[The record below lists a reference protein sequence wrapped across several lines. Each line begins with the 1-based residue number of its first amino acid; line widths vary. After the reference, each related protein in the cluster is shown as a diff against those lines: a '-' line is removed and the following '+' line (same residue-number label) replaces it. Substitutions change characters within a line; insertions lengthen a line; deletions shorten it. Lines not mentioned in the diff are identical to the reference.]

1 MKRDL
6 AGSERKLNNLQSEW
20 DILMQDRD
28 AIVAQLNM
36 EEERVEELNN
46 LRNMNER

>member
-6 AGSERKLNNLQSEW
+6 AGSEKKFNNLQSEY

-28 AIVAQLNM
+28 AIVAQLNI
-36 EEERVEELNN
+36 EEERVEELST
-46 LRNMNER
+46 LRIMNER